1 MRLAQRHL
9 LDPMG
14 RQRVDKKSSQTQ
26 AAPRQQSPA
35 TGRFCASRTSASLTQ
50 AQIRSRRRTQQRGVT
65 NQPVV
70 EESSDDVTVGDAEDC
85 EKTEGSEQTLKR
97 SGTGPVCKVVHGR
110 SNHSRVKSFRL
121 LRSVKSPVKQAPPP
135 SSSTVPASSSTVP
148 ASSSTVPA
156 SSSTVPASSSTLPS
170 THSPPSTLQPS
181 SVPKSGEQND
191 SPRTALIKELSSRQ
205 QNSFPFRKAKE
216 SKLI

>member
-14 RQRVDKKSSQTQ
+14 RQRVEKKTSQTQ

-35 TGRFCASRTSASLTQ
+35 TGRFCRSRTSASLTQ

-70 EESSDDVTVGDAEDC
+70 QESSDDVTVGDAEDC

-97 SGTGPVCKVVHGR
+97 SGTGPVGKVAHGR

-121 LRSVKSPVKQAPPP
+121 LPSVKSPVKQAPPP
-135 SSSTVPASSSTVP
+135 SSSSVPASSVC
-148 ASSSTVPA
+148 
-156 SSSTVPASSSTLPS
+156 SSTLPS
-170 THSPPSTLQPS
+170 IRSPPSSLQLS

>member
-1 MRLAQRHL
+1 MCFLPPVTLPGAVNILTRVMRLAQRHL

-14 RQRVDKKSSQTQ
+14 RQRVEKKSSQTQ

-35 TGRFCASRTSASLTQ
+35 TGRFCRSRTSASLTQ

-65 NQPVV
+65 NQPIVQ
-70 EESSDDVTVGDAEDC
+70 ESSDDVTVGDAEDC

-97 SGTGPVCKVVHGR
+97 SGTGPVGKVAHGR

-121 LRSVKSPVKQAPPP
+121 LPSVKSPVKQAP
-135 SSSTVPASSSTVP
+135 ASSVC
-148 ASSSTVPA
+148 
-156 SSSTVPASSSTLPS
+156 SSTLPS
-170 THSPPSTLQPS
+170 IRSPPSSLQLS